1 MSSQSSNQAVHDT
14 STSSGDSR
22 CSPDLAEEVRGLERE
37 LRAVVYDYVR
47 LAALE
52 TRRAGESL
60 VRITAMGSL
69 VAVLVCTAW
78 LAVAGWAGIVLVEN
92 NILNPGST
100 LLLIAAANVLIALAV
115 VAAIRR
121 QSRHLLMSATVDFL
135 RPADRGKGE

>member
-1 MSSQSSNQAVHDT
+1 MSPQSSNQAVHDT
-14 STSSGDSR
+14 STSSGDSE

-37 LRAVVYDYVR
+37 LRAVVHDYVR

-78 LAVAGWAGIVLVEN
+78 LSAAGWAGIVLVEN
-92 NILNPGST
+92 NVLNPGSA
-100 LLLIAAANVLIALAV
+100 LLFIAAANVLIALV
-115 VAAIRR
+115 VIAAIRR
-121 QSRHLLMSATVDFL
+121 ESRHLLMSATVHFL
-135 RPADRGKGE
+135 KPTDRGKGG